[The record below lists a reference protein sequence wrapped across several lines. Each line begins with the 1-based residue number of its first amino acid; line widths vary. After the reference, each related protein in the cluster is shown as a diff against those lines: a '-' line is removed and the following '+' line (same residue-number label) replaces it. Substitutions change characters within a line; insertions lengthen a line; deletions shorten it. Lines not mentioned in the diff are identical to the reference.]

1 MSTTTKVSCETFV
14 FCFLAVIISKWTWSF
29 DTAGKFLYAMLAF
42 NNYDL
47 LIFIVRFGRGQLLM

>member
-1 MSTTTKVSCETFV
+1 
-14 FCFLAVIISKWTWSF
+14 
-29 DTAGKFLYAMLAF
+29 MLAF

>member
-1 MSTTTKVSCETFV
+1 MKTTTKVSCETSV
-14 FCFLAVIISKWTWSF
+14 FCFLVVIISKWASSF

-47 LIFIVRFGRGQLLM
+47 LIFIVRFGRG